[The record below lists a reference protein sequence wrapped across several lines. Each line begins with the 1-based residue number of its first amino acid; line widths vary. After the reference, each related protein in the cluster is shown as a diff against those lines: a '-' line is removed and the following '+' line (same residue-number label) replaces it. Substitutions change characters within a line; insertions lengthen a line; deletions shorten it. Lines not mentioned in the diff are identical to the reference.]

1 MREME
6 KNDEFNEPIN
16 KRTSFSH
23 KLGMASQGEDVF
35 FFYFILLSVGRKRRE
50 EKKIH
55 YTMCKMKNGEE
66 KKMNGNHNS
75 IFEINQEVC
84 TRLSHELEVIIK
96 FIGWMC

>member
-35 FFYFILLSVGRKRRE
+35 FFFILFCCLLVVRE
-50 EKKIH
+50 EKK
-55 YTMCKMKNGEE
+55 
-66 KKMNGNHNS
+66 KKFT
-75 IFEINQEVC
+75 ILCV
-84 TRLSHELEVIIK
+84 K
-96 FIGWMC
+96 